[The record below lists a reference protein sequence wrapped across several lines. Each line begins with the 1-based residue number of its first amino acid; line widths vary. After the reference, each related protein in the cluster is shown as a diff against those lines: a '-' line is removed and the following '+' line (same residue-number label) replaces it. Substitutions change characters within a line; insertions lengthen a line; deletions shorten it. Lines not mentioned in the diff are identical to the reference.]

1 MNFENLF
8 PTPIGRLDL
17 NKPLTKK
24 EIQFING
31 LKRRPNTGNETS
43 ADNYIFKH
51 KELKRVSDLIDKVIN
66 EYYKEVYSPAND
78 VRLYVT
84 QSWANYSKTGT
95 YHHRHH
101 HPNSIV
107 SGVLYVNAI
116 NELDRIY
123 FYNNNKEPMLKVP
136 VKEWNAW
143 NSLSWWL
150 PVATNNIVLFPSTL
164 EHMVENVINTD
175 ERVSISFNTFVI
187 GTVGDNKELTELIL

>member
-17 NKPLTKK
+17 NKPFTKK

-31 LKRRPNTGNETS
+31 LKRRPNIGNETS
-43 ADNYIFKH
+43 VDNYIFKH
-51 KELKRVSDLIDKVIN
+51 KELKRVSDLIDKAIN

-84 QSWANYSKTGT
+84 QSWANYSKTGA
-95 YHHRHH
+95 YHHKHH

-116 NELDRIY
+116 SELDRIY
-123 FYNNNKEPMLKVP
+123 FYNNKEPMLKAP
-136 VKEWNAW
+136 VKDWNAW
-143 NSLSWWL
+143 NSQSWWL

-164 EHMVENVINTD
+164 EHMVENVVNAD

-187 GTVGDNKELTELIL
+187 GILGDNKELTELIL